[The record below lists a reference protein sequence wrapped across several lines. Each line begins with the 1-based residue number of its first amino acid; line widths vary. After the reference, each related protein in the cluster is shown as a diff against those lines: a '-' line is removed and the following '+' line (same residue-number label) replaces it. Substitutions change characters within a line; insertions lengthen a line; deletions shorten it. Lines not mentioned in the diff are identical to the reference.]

1 MASTYTTNLGI
12 EKIGTG
18 EQSGTWGNT
27 TNTNLDIL
35 DEAISGILTVTLSS
49 AGSSGS
55 PTALPITDGSSSNG
69 RNKYINFAD
78 GGDLGGTAYVQLTP
92 NNAEKIV
99 FMRNSL
105 SSSRSIIV
113 FQGTYNA
120 SNDFEIPN
128 GKDVALKFDGGGS
141 GATVT
146 LLQPDEMRTGSFTVD
161 NLNIDGNTII
171 STDSNGNIALTPN
184 GTGEVDI
191 SKVDID
197 SGAID
202 GTTIGAS
209 SAVAGTFA
217 ALGTSGITCSGNIT
231 VADAGTIGSASDT
244 DAIAIG
250 SDGDVT
256 LTQDLELQHDGATLS
271 FGANDEIVVTHVHDL
286 GLNFK
291 NTLTA
296 DNTTLTFRFET
307 GETDIDDNEVMC
319 RMSFVTPG
327 ESSGTV
333 ANYVNAAILTVAD
346 ADFSSSVNSTRF
358 QIHTKANTAAGQG
371 AGESIDGSSV
381 EVDGEGKVFMGYAAR
396 YYQNS
401 NPNITSRLSTMD
413 ASGNFRHDSKNASG
427 GDGINIVNSLG
438 REGGSNVT
446 TYKAVRFMRIDGEGG
461 AGAIQEAG
469 SIEVPNFS
477 GNVSF
482 NTTSDYRVKENI
494 VNITD
499 GITRVKQ
506 LLPRRFN
513 WKVDPNL
520 TQDGFI
526 AHEAQAVVPESVT
539 GTKDA
544 VDSDGKIIPQS
555 MDSGKLIPILTA
567 ALQEA
572 IAKIETLETK
582 VAVLESK

>member
-209 SAVAGTFA
+209 SAAAGTFA

-256 LTQDLELQHDGATLS
+256 LTQDLELQHDGAILS
-271 FGANDEIVVTHVHDL
+271 FGANDEITLTHVHDE
-286 GLNFK
+286 GLTLK
-291 NTLTA
+291 NTLTTDSTPA
-296 DNTTLTFRFET
+296 VLNLNT
-307 GETDIDDNEVMC
+307 GETTVSADDILAKIRVFAPD
-319 RMSFVTPG
+319 
-327 ESSGTV
+327 ESAGSDAV
-333 ANYVNAAILTVAD
+333 LNAAEIRVTAD
-346 ADFSSSVNSTRF
+346 ANFAADSNATNMRFYTGKSEDAGATATDPGLEISSEQNVY
-358 QIHTKANTAAGQG
+358 AG
-371 AGESIDGSSV
+371 A
-381 EVDGEGKVFMGYAAR
+381 AAR
-396 YYQNS
+396 YHTETNPSSTPAQGFLNVPFGPQFQNGITIAANS
-401 NPNITSRLSTMD
+401 ADNSTARKALELYTNDGTARGNIAM
-413 ASGNFRHDSKNASG
+413 N
-427 GDGINIVNSLG
+427 
-438 REGGSNVT
+438 GSNGVT
-446 TYKAVRFMRIDGEGG
+446 T
-461 AGAIQEAG
+461 
-469 SIEVPNFS
+469 
-477 GNVSF
+477 F
-482 NTTSDYRVKENI
+482 NTSSDYRLKENI
-494 VNITD
+494 TNITD
-499 GITRVKQ
+499 GITSVKK
-506 LLPRRFN
+506 LAPKRFS
-513 WKVDPNL
+513 WKNSSASDL
-520 TQDGFI
+520 YEGFL
-526 AHEAQAVVPESVT
+526 AHEVSDAVPNAKAVD

-544 VDSDGKIIPQS
+544 VVNGKAVYQG
-555 MDSGKLIPILTA
+555 MDYSKLVPILTA

>member
-539 GTKDA
+539 GTK
-544 VDSDGKIIPQS
+544 
-555 MDSGKLIPILTA
+555 
-567 ALQEA
+567 
-572 IAKIETLETK
+572 
-582 VAVLESK
+582 

>member
-1 MASTYTTNLGI
+1 
-12 EKIGTG
+12 
-18 EQSGTWGNT
+18 
-27 TNTNLDIL
+27 
-35 DEAISGILTVTLSS
+35 
-49 AGSSGS
+49 
-55 PTALPITDGSSSNG
+55 
-69 RNKYINFAD
+69 
-78 GGDLGGTAYVQLTP
+78 
-92 NNAEKIV
+92 
-99 FMRNSL
+99 
-105 SSSRSIIV
+105 
-113 FQGTYNA
+113 
-120 SNDFEIPN
+120 
-128 GKDVALKFDGGGS
+128 
-141 GATVT
+141 
-146 LLQPDEMRTGSFTVD
+146 
-161 NLNIDGNTII
+161 
-171 STDSNGNIALTPN
+171 
-184 GTGEVDI
+184 
-191 SKVDID
+191 
-197 SGAID
+197 
-202 GTTIGAS
+202 
-209 SAVAGTFA
+209 
-217 ALGTSGITCSGNIT
+217 
-231 VADAGTIGSASDT
+231 
-244 DAIAIG
+244 
-250 SDGDVT
+250 
-256 LTQDLELQHDGATLS
+256 
-271 FGANDEIVVTHVHDL
+271 
-286 GLNFK
+286 
-291 NTLTA
+291 
-296 DNTTLTFRFET
+296 
-307 GETDIDDNEVMC
+307 
-319 RMSFVTPG
+319 
-327 ESSGTV
+327 
-333 ANYVNAAILTVAD
+333 
-346 ADFSSSVNSTRF
+346 
-358 QIHTKANTAAGQG
+358 AGQG

-555 MDSGKLIPILTA
+555 MDSGKLIP
-567 ALQEA
+567 
-572 IAKIETLETK
+572 
-582 VAVLESK
+582 